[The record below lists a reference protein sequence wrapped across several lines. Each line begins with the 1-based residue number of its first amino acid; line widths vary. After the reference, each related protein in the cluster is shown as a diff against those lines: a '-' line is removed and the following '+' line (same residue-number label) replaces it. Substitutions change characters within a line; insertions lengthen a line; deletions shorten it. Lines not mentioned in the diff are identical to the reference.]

1 MLEILCGRKNLDR
14 FQPEEDMH
22 LLNLFQRKV
31 KEDQMLDLVD
41 KSSEDMQLHGTE
53 VVEMMKLAA
62 WCLQNDIAK
71 RPSMSVVVKVLDGV
85 MDVEG
90 NLDYCFFSPQ
100 VSRAMKAVHNSKDDV
115 VIASTVLPSI
125 LSGPS
130 APEQGIAATLA
141 VIGTQKLAYPDDVY
155 DLAHCARCRVH
166 WDADG
171 G

>member
-1 MLEILCGRKNLDR
+1 
-14 FQPEEDMH
+14 MH

-125 LSGPS
+125 LSGP
-130 APEQGIAATLA
+130 
-141 VIGTQKLAYPDDVY
+141 
-155 DLAHCARCRVH
+155 R
-166 WDADG
+166 
-171 G
+171 